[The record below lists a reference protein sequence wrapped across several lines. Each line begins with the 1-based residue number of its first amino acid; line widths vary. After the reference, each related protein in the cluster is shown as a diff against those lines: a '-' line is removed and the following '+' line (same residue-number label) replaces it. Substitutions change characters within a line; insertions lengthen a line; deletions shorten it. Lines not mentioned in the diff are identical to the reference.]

1 MEHEYTIVS
10 VSRTLYFIRVFGS
23 IFIGITLPLPFYI
36 FFSIKPNEIVF
47 IIIGLLSAYLLS
59 VVTKKLYRGCLIIRF
74 GGEFV
79 EIENYIPLLR
89 KKSKMTFKWSEL
101 KKFGFVDTQ
110 YFRILVV
117 KDGNKK
123 IHIAMDYDEAVD
135 NFEYDLNRK
144 LDELKELGIL
154 DIVKLPSI
162 YERKIGLFIAILL
175 LVLMVVWPIVIF
187 INDAQFN
194 IGLILVFYSGSLF
207 YIYVVFKKQQSK
219 ILAYFS

>member
-1 MEHEYTIVS
+1 M
-10 VSRTLYFIRVFGS
+10 LS
-23 IFIGITLPLPFYI
+23 I
-36 FFSIKPNEIVF
+36 
-47 IIIGLLSAYLLS
+47 
-59 VVTKKLYRGCLIIRF
+59 VTKKLYRGCLIIRF
-74 GGEFV
+74 SEEFV

-89 KKSKMTFKWSEL
+89 KKSHLTFKWSEL

-123 IHIAMDYDEAVD
+123 IHIAMDYDEAVY
-135 NFEYDLNRK
+135 NFECDLNRK

-194 IGLILVFYSGSLF
+194 IGLMLVFYSGSLF